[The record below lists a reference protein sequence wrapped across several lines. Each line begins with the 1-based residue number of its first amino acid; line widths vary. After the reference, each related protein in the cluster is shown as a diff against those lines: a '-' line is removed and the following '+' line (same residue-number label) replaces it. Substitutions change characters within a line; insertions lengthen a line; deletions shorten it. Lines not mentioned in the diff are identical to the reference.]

1 MVGLGSLQSRQMRRT
16 ERSGAKAVCWGL
28 GGEARGK
35 GLGYIIEGAKETKGT
50 TADIDALLI
59 HSYDSVFTRSRALS
73 AIGTYIDTSLLT

>member
-35 GLGYIIEGAKETKGT
+35 GLGYIIEKGLKEEQKDGE
-50 TADIDALLI
+50 DD
-59 HSYDSVFTRSRALS
+59 
-73 AIGTYIDTSLLT
+73 G